1 MTHDIVVVDRLLQD
15 IMKNKLPF
23 GGKTLLFAG
32 DFRQILPVVVNGSRN
47 DIIKASIKHFSMWP
61 NFTQL
66 QLAHNMRVHDDL

>member
-61 NFTQL
+61 KKKKPLLNSNWL
-66 QLAHNMRVHDDL
+66 II